1 MRGNIIDCPICRS
14 KDIIYSRHTGEYICK
29 ACGYI
34 ILDKERR
41 YYKPYK
47 KEPSKDDV
55 EIKSKKKIVKQY
67 RNYRENLLEEVK
79 DYIEKY
85 GEALSL
91 PSVDIRVAKILL
103 HRVINKGRWNRKY
116 LALALLYVSNRYNS
130 FDKRSIKEFI
140 LLDPEFNTKKF
151 RRVIKNVLKLA
162 NVTLKYRLDEREIFS
177 LFYGEFGY
185 DDGVDYLMEKLINEI
200 KRHGVIRRK
209 SPKTVYTTVAYI
221 AYRLLK
227 RNNGKENITL
237 RRVSEIV
244 DVSEVPIR
252 NAVKEVLR
260 ELTIE
265 IYI

>member
-1 MRGNIIDCPICRS
+1 MRKNNVDCPICKSR
-14 KDIIYSRHTGEYICK
+14 DIIYSRHTGEYICK
-29 ACGYI
+29 SCGYI
-34 ILDKERR
+34 ILDKEQR

-47 KEPSKDDV
+47 KEASKNDV
-55 EIKSKKKIVKQY
+55 KTKSKHRIVKQH
-67 RNYRENLLEEVK
+67 RNYRENLLEAVK

-91 PSVDIRVAKILL
+91 PSVDIRIAKILL

-130 FDKRSIKEFI
+130 FDKRSIKEFT
-140 LLDPEFNTKKF
+140 LLEPEFDAKKF
-151 RRVIKNVLKLA
+151 RRIVKNVLKLA

-177 LFYGEFGY
+177 LFYGAFGY
-185 DDGVDYLMEKLINEI
+185 DDCVDEFIEKLYNGI
-200 KRHGVIRRK
+200 KKYGVIRRK
-209 SPKTVYTTVAYI
+209 SPKTIYTTVAYI

-227 RNNGKENITL
+227 ENNGKENITL
-237 RRVSEIV
+237 RRVAEIV

>member
-1 MRGNIIDCPICRS
+1 
-14 KDIIYSRHTGEYICK
+14 
-29 ACGYI
+29 
-34 ILDKERR
+34 
-41 YYKPYK
+41 
-47 KEPSKDDV
+47 
-55 EIKSKKKIVKQY
+55 
-67 RNYRENLLEEVK
+67 
-79 DYIEKY
+79 
-85 GEALSL
+85 
-91 PSVDIRVAKILL
+91 
-103 HRVINKGRWNRKY
+103 
-116 LALALLYVSNRYNS
+116 
-130 FDKRSIKEFI
+130 
-140 LLDPEFNTKKF
+140 
-151 RRVIKNVLKLA
+151 VLKLA

-227 RNNGKENITL
+227 RSNGKENITL